1 MEPAHHLLLLGGVL
15 GLLGIAAGLVSARL
29 GTPMLLA
36 FLALGMLA
44 GKGGPGGIVFDDVRA
59 AYLIGSAALAMILF
73 EGGLRTRGATLRLVL
88 WPALA
93 LATAGVAIIAVLVA
107 ALFLLLVF
115 LLSASPP
122 WPHPVW
128 ALALLI
134 GAIVAPTDAAAVS
147 LMLRRARVAV
157 PERVTAVLEME
168 SGLNDPVS
176 IFLTMLVTHWLL
188 SPSGMTAGEAL
199 LLLVQEMAGGA
210 AAGILGGR
218 ALLFALRRIR
228 AEAALSPV
236 FALMGALA
244 LFGAA
249 QSLGASGFLAVYL
262 AGLVVGNG
270 RLEARAGLEHVF
282 EAFGWLAQI
291 VLFLMLGLLATPREI
306 LPSSLLGLIAIV
318 AAGLFARAV
327 ACSAC
332 LLPFGFTLRE
342 TTFASWV
349 GLRGAVPIYLTTI
362 PLLAG
367 VEGARILFEPTFAIV
382 VISLITQ
389 GWTIGPVARLL
400 GFPRCAGRRSQ
411 VPEQAPDP
419 ASAVRRRG

>member
-73 EGGLRTRGATLRLVL
+73 EGGLKTRGATLRLVL

-134 GAIVAPTDAAAVS
+134 GATIAPTDAAAVS

-157 PERVTAVLEME
+157 PERVTAVLEVE

-188 SPSGMTAGEAL
+188 SPTGTTVGEAV

-210 AAGILGGR
+210 VAGILGGR

-228 AEAALSPV
+228 AEAALCPV

-306 LPSSLLGLIAIV
+306 LPSSLLG
-318 AAGLFARAV
+318 
-327 ACSAC
+327 
-332 LLPFGFTLRE
+332 
-342 TTFASWV
+342 
-349 GLRGAVPIYLTTI
+349 
-362 PLLAG
+362 
-367 VEGARILFEPTFAIV
+367 
-382 VISLITQ
+382 
-389 GWTIGPVARLL
+389 
-400 GFPRCAGRRSQ
+400 FPRRAGRRSQ
-411 VPEQAPDP
+411 VPERAPDP
-419 ASAVRRRG
+419 APAVRRRG

>member
-1 MEPAHHLLLLGGVL
+1 MEPAHHLLLLGGFL

-29 GTPMLLA
+29 GTPVLLA

-44 GKGGPGGIVFDDVRA
+44 GKGGPGGIVFDDFRA
-59 AYLIGSAALAMILF
+59 AYLIGSAALAIILF
-73 EGGLRTRGATLRLVL
+73 EGGLKTRRVTLRLVL

-93 LATAGVAIIAVLVA
+93 LATAGVAIIALLVA
-107 ALFLLLVF
+107 AFFVLVLF

-134 GAIVAPTDAAAVS
+134 GAAVAPTDAAAVS
-147 LMLRRARVAV
+147 LMLRRTRVVV
-157 PERVTAVLEME
+157 PERVTAVLEVE

-176 IFLTMLVTHWLL
+176 VFLTMLVTNWLL
-188 SPSGMTAGEAL
+188 SPGGMTAGQGA

-210 AAGILGGR
+210 IMGIAGGR

-228 AEAALSPV
+228 VEAALCPAL
-236 FALMGALA
+236 ALMGALA

-249 QSLGASGFLAVYL
+249 QSAGASGFLAVYL
-262 AGLVVGNG
+262 AGIVIGNG
-270 RLEARAGLEHVF
+270 GLGARAGVEHFF

-291 VLFLMLGLLATPREI
+291 VLFLMFGLLATPQEI
-306 LPSSLLGLIAIV
+306 LPSSLVGLIAIV
-318 AAGLFARAV
+318 AAGLLARSV

-342 TTFASWV
+342 TAFASWV

-367 VEGARILFEPTFAIV
+367 VEGAHILFEPTFAIV
-382 VISLITQ
+382 VISLLAQ
-389 GWTIGPVARLL
+389 GWTIAPVARLL
-400 GFPRCAGRRSQ
+400 GFPRGADRRS
-411 VPEQAPDP
+411 PAPDP
-419 ASAVRRRG
+419 PPAVRRRG